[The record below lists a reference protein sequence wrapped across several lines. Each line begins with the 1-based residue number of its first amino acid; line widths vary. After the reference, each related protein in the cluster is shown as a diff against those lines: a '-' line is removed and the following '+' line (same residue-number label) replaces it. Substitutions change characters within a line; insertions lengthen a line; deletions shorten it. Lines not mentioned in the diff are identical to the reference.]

1 MKKKITLNSMNLYIL
16 FGIIWILPQI
26 IIKYIPEEI
35 KTTII
40 IIVMCIFSWIILF
53 TNALDKYL
61 IKSK

>member
-1 MKKKITLNSMNLYIL
+1 MNLYIL

-40 IIVMCIFSWIILF
+40 IIVMCIFSWVILF